1 MGTESGRLAESSAA
15 SDREILD
22 ALDPA
27 VRDWWVEQFGPP
39 EQDGGCLTPPQ
50 REAIPLIHEGE
61 NALVAAPTG
70 SGKTL
75 ASFTAILNEL
85 FEREQAEG
93 GLENGVYCLY
103 VSPLKSLANDI
114 ERNLANP
121 LSGIADRLGERGVET
136 DVRQAIRHGDTTDYE
151 RQQMLDEAPHILNTT
166 PETLAILL
174 NSPKFRERLESVE
187 YVVVDEIHS
196 LADSKRGTHL
206 SVSLERL
213 RRLAGEFTRVGCSAT
228 VEPLSDIAR
237 FLVGFDAD
245 GESERDPEPRDCEIV
260 DARFARDY
268 DLQLHCPTPDLV
280 NASRGAVN
288 DAFYDELGDLIADY
302 DST

>member
-1 MGTESGRLAESSAA
+1 MGSESGTLAGSAA

-22 ALDPA
+22 VLDPA
-27 VRDWWVEQFGPP
+27 VRDWWVDRFGSP

-85 FEREQAEG
+85 FEREQREG
-93 GLENGVYCLY
+93 GLDNGVYCLY

-121 LSGIADRLGERGVET
+121 LDGIADRLADRGVET
-136 DVRQAIRHGDTTDYE
+136 DVRQAIRHGDTSDYE
-151 RQQMLDEAPHILNTT
+151 RQQMLETAPHILNTT

-196 LADSKRGTHL
+196 LADSEARHPPLGEPGATPTARRRVHA
-206 SVSLERL
+206 
-213 RRLAGEFTRVGCSAT
+213 RRLLGDRRAAVGHRA
-228 VEPLSDIAR
+228 V
-237 FLVGFDAD
+237 
-245 GESERDPEPRDCEIV
+245 PRGIRRE
-260 DARFARDY
+260 
-268 DLQLHCPTPDLV
+268 
-280 NASRGAVN
+280 RGATS
-288 DAFYDELGDLIADY
+288 FERRRCRL
-302 DST
+302 S